1 MEAKSIWILPLSV
14 YTDEVLGFSYL
25 KYLSS
30 FHFDA
35 IKLPVRISEYKYK
48 HLLNSSNLIL
58 IDAIKTKKNWILK
71 EIVETKTLVRMY
83 KYSDYLKF
91 AQLNKL
97 ILKYYQEGCDVE
109 LLDSIINL
117 FITNKVENLE
127 LKAVES
133 ELEMSMGFR

>member
-1 MEAKSIWILPLSV
+1 MEAKSIWILPLSA

-30 FHFDA
+30 FHFDT
-35 IKLPVRISEYKYK
+35 IKLPVRLSNYRYQ

-71 EIVETKTLVRMY
+71 EIIEVKNLV
-83 KYSDYLKF
+83 KIDQYSDYIKF

-97 ILKYYQEGCDVE
+97 ILKYFQSGCDVE
-109 LLDSIINL
+109 VLDTIINL
-117 FITNKVENLE
+117 FTVKGVKNLE
-127 LKAVES
+127 LGAVEL
-133 ELEMSMGFR
+133 ELEASLGFR